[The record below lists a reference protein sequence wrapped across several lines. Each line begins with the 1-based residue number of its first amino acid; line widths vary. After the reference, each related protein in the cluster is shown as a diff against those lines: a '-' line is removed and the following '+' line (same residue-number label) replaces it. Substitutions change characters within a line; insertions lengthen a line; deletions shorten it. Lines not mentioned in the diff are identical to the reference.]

1 LSPGLLLYEK
11 DYFMSSA
18 KKSLGLLFRLL
29 VAGLVFHAVF
39 SPASLLATDKASN
52 LIKCPDC
59 MKDVSRRAVHCP
71 ACGCP
76 GDAISAEANRIDDA
90 RVLKPVVVITA
101 PNGGG
106 FGNCCGGRREIQF
119 HF

>member
-1 LSPGLLLYEK
+1 
-11 DYFMSSA
+11 MNSA
-18 KKSLGLLFRLL
+18 KKSPGLLFRLL
-29 VAGLVFHAVF
+29 TAGVVLHTAF
-39 SPASLLATDKASN
+39 SPNALLATDKPSN
-52 LIKCPDC
+52 LIRCPDC
-59 MKDVSRRAVHCP
+59 TKDVSRRAVHCP

-106 FGNCCGGRREIQF
+106 FGIAVEDGGKYF
-119 HF
+119 